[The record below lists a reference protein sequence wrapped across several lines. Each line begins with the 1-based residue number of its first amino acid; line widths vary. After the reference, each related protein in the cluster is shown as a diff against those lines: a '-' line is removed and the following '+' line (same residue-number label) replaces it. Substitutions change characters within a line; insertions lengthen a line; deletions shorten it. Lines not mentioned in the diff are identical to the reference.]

1 MKRILVP
8 LLLSLAVSADP
19 AGAQEDLS
27 TLLEERSEGIPEGP
41 RAFQETWLLPGAGST
56 AREPAATEFGGRV
69 HVYQRSPRERLEIRK
84 VEDGELAGA
93 MVVVFDGSDYMLV
106 TPVGATPFAESDR
119 ADDPFVRM
127 VLAGPP
133 GPAPPHRTIAGDGD
147 PAVIV
152 LRHSLSAEFDPEK
165 AFALEL
171 PRGGEGLLSGVSRF
185 SAAGDSEVV
194 ASAGA
199 RGVDQ
204 VQTAGGTI
212 HVTPDPEGIEWMER
226 EVAVSTV
233 ELERFRLEARL
244 PPYDLLPAEDPDA
257 GEGR

>member
-1 MKRILVP
+1 MKRFIVP
-8 LLLSLAVSADP
+8 LLLSLAVSSTP

-27 TLLEERSEGIPEGP
+27 ALLQERSEGIPEGP
-41 RAFQETWLLPGAGST
+41 RAFQETWLLPEAGS
-56 AREPAATEFGGRV
+56 AAEEAAATGFGGRV

-84 VEDGELAGA
+84 VEDGELVGA
-93 MVVVFDGSDYMLV
+93 TVVVFDGSRYMLV

-127 VLAGPP
+127 VLAGPS
-133 GPAPPHRTIAGDGD
+133 GPAPPHRRIVGDDG
-147 PAVIV
+147 PAAIV
-152 LRHSLSAEFDPEK
+152 LRHSLSPEFDSEK

-185 SAAGDSEVV
+185 SAAGDTEVV

-204 VQTAGGTI
+204 VRTAEGTI
-212 HVTPDPEGIEWMER
+212 GVTPDPRAVEWMER
-226 EVAVSTV
+226 EIAVSAV
-233 ELERFRLEARL
+233 EIERFRLEARL